1 MTQSRSTDPRTFGE
15 ELSKT
20 ARDAA
25 YVAVGLGV
33 LGFQRAQVRRRELME
48 RLAAAGTA
56 LQQQID
62 RLGDDLAGAGTV
74 LQQQVDRLGD
84 VPADLASA
92 LSDIDDA
99 VESVIAKIEAALE
112 PFEQRLPAPAR
123 DAVQQ
128 ARTQAQATRRQIRT
142 RVRGA
147 A

>member
-1 MTQSRSTDPRTFGE
+1 MTEQRTFTE

-33 LGFQRAQVRRRELME
+33 LGFQRAQVRRRELIQ
-48 RLAAAGTA
+48 RLSAAGAA

-84 VPADLASA
+84 VPVDLAGTLA
-92 LSDIDDA
+92 DIDDA
-99 VESVIAKIEAALE
+99 IEAVIAKIEAAIEPLE
-112 PFEQRLPAPAR
+112 DRLPVPAR
-123 DAVQQ
+123 DAVKQ
-128 ARTQAQATRRQIRT
+128 ARAQAHATRQQIRK
-142 RVRGA
+142 RVRRTA